1 MSKKLFNDFPEVSAK
16 EWKQKIQVDLKGADY
31 ENLIFHTNE
40 GIDVKPFYHQEDVA
54 EKTISATPTDWKIT
68 ERFVIQD
75 EENIHI
81 KIQES
86 LEKGAESLW
95 FQITSAE
102 VDIIKILKELDLA
115 VLPIFLEF
123 QFLNKNIAEK
133 LKAFLQDKKHQI
145 SVGIDIIGNLAE
157 SGNWFEN
164 LDSDHENL
172 ASFIKLQNSL
182 ESSIS
187 INTEIYQNAGANCTQ
202 QLAYAM
208 AHVNEYLNHISA
220 NFPTEAKKFKPT
232 FKVALGSNY
241 FFEIA
246 KLKALRNLY
255 ATIASAYKMPEEIS
269 ILAFPTKRNKT
280 LYDYNVN
287 MLRTT
292 TECMSGIL
300 GGANLVCN
308 FAYDEIY
315 HHDNEFGRRIARNQ
329 LLVLKNESYFNKV
342 ANISD
347 GSYYI
352 ETISEQLSEKALAV
366 FKTIEKGGG
375 FLTELK
381 EGTIQRK
388 IKESADKEQ
397 NQFENGEIT
406 LVGTNKYVNEEDKMK
421 QDIEVDPFLKHEK
434 RKTLIAPIIQKRLA
448 EKSEQERLATENQ

>member
-1 MSKKLFNDFPEVSAK
+1 MSKKLFEDFQEVSAK

-31 ENLIFHTNE
+31 ESLIFHANE
-40 GIDVKPFYHQEDVA
+40 GIDVKPFYHQEDLP

-68 ERFVIQD
+68 ERFTIND
-75 EENIHI
+75 EENLHL
-81 KIQES
+81 KLQES
-86 LEKGAESLW
+86 IEKGAESLW
-95 FQITSAE
+95 LQITSEE
-102 VDIIKILKELDLA
+102 VNIVKILKELDLA
-115 VLPIFLEF
+115 ELPIFLEF
-123 QFLNKNIAEK
+123 HFLTKRSSEK
-133 LKAFLQDKKHQI
+133 LIDFLQQKNHQI

-157 SGNWFEN
+157 NGNWFEN
-164 LDSDHENL
+164 LKADHEKL
-172 ASFIKLQNSL
+172 AAFVELQ
-182 ESSIS
+182 SSVQSVIS

-208 AHVNEYLNHISA
+208 AHVNEYLNYIST
-220 NFPTEAKKFKPT
+220 NFPAEAKKFKPT
-232 FKVALGSNY
+232 FKIAAGSNY

-255 ATIASAYKMPEEIS
+255 ATIASAYQMPEEIN
-269 ILAFPTKRNKT
+269 ILAFPTRRNKT

-292 TECMSGIL
+292 TECMSAIL
-300 GGANLVCN
+300 GGADLVCN

-329 LLVLKNESYFNKV
+329 LLVLKHESYFNKV

-352 ETISEQLSEKALAV
+352 ETITEQLSEKALEI
-366 FKTIEKGGG
+366 FKSIEKGGG

-397 NQFENGEIT
+397 TQFEKGELT
-406 LVGTNKYVNEEDKMK
+406 LVGSNKYENVEDKMK

-448 EKSEQERLATENQ
+448 EKSEQERLATE